1 MQLYNSNEAVV
12 SARSTPRDIGKL
24 CTHFI
29 FCIIVSAVGA
39 IGTGFAVFALSVN
52 QETFSPADTIMSA
65 LTVFSLALCLSWFS
79 QSWGKTLQ
87 SISLLSLIVLATS
100 SLLLFFY

>member
-12 SARSTPRDIGKL
+12 SARSMPRDIGKL
-24 CTHFI
+24 CAHFI

-52 QETFSPADTIMSA
+52 QATFSPADTIMPA
-65 LTVFSLALCLSWFS
+65 LTVFSLSLCLSWFS
-79 QSWGKTLQ
+79 QSWGKALQ

>member
-12 SARSTPRDIGKL
+12 SARSMPRDIAKL
-24 CTHFI
+24 CAHFI
-29 FCIIVSAVGA
+29 LCMIVSAVGA

-52 QETFSPADTIMSA
+52 QATFSPADTLMSA
-65 LTVFSLALCLSWFS
+65 LTVFSLSLCLSWFS

>member
-12 SARSTPRDIGKL
+12 SARSMPRDIAKL
-24 CTHFI
+24 CAHFI

-52 QETFSPADTIMSA
+52 QATFSPADTIMPA
-65 LTVFSLALCLSWFS
+65 LTVFSLSLCLSWFS